1 MKTDEKK
8 KNRKINFEVKR
19 VYVGKKPIGEVFEE
33 VIEHSDWTHCRKKFR
48 KYKRR
53 KTNASVI
60 NSWIYR
66 SILV

>member
-33 VIEHSDWTHCRKKFR
+33 VIEYIVERNLENKKEE
-48 KYKRR
+48 KQ
-53 KTNASVI
+53 TQT
-60 NSWIYR
+60 
-66 SILV
+66 

>member
-33 VIEHSDWTHCRKKFR
+33 VIEHIVERNLENKKKKNKRKR
-48 KYKRR
+48 K
-53 KTNASVI
+53 
-60 NSWIYR
+60 
-66 SILV
+66 

>member
-33 VIEHSDWTHCRKKFR
+33 VIEHIVEFLIIGMRVDAK
-48 KYKRR
+48 
-53 KTNASVI
+53 
-60 NSWIYR
+60 
-66 SILV
+66 